1 MTILQIAFLLIAF
14 VTLVSALM
22 VVTSPSMVHAALW
35 LILTLAGIAVLF
47 VLLNAP
53 FLAVVQ
59 VAVYIDAIAIMII
72 IVVMLTND
80 PLRRAM
86 RTVTRAWWGAAVGA
100 LVLLTGLLVM
110 IIQTPAFNLQAPQ
123 LAMGQEEYLETLGRA
138 LVDVNQYILPFEVA
152 SVLLLAALIGSIIV
166 AWPFL
171 AERREGRDR

>member
-47 VLLNAP
+47 VLLNAS

-72 IVVMLTND
+72 IVVMLTNN
-80 PLRRAM
+80 PLRSQM
-86 RTVTRAWWGAAVGA
+86 RTVTRTWWGAAIGA
-100 LVLLTGLLVM
+100 LILLAGLLVM
-110 IIQTPAFNLQAPQ
+110 ITQTPAFELQAPA
-123 LAMGQEEYLETLGRA
+123 LAMEQEQYLKTLGSA
-138 LVDVNQYILPFEVA
+138 LVDVNQFILPFEIA
-152 SVLLLAALIGSIIV
+152 SVLLLAALIGSITV

-171 AERREGRDR
+171 AGRKEEQDR

>member
-1 MTILQIAFLLIAF
+1 MTILQIVFLLIAF
-14 VTLVSALM
+14 LTIVAALM

-35 LILTLAGIAVLF
+35 LILTLAGIAVMF

-80 PLRRAM
+80 PLREAM
-86 RTVTRAWWGAAVGA
+86 RSVSRAWWGAAIAA
-100 LVLLTGLLVM
+100 LVLLAGLLVM
-110 IIQTPAFNLQAPQ
+110 VTQTPALNVQIPP
-123 LAMGQEEYLETLGRA
+123 LAMDQEAYLETLGRS

-171 AERREGRDR
+171 SERQEEDER

>member
-35 LILTLAGIAVLF
+35 LILTLGGIAVLF
-47 VLLNAP
+47 VLLNAT

-80 PLRRAM
+80 PLRSAM
-86 RTVTRAWWGAAVGA
+86 RTVTRAWWGAVIGA
-100 LVLLTGLLVM
+100 LVLLTSLLVM
-110 IIQTPAFNLQAPQ
+110 IIQTPMLNLQTPQ
-123 LAMGQEEYLETLGRA
+123 LPMGQEQYLETLGEA

-152 SVLLLAALIGSIIV
+152 SVLLLAALIGSIII

-171 AERREGRDR
+171 AERREGEEG